1 MEKLEKILKETEDFF
16 YVDDGKIAKLAENL
30 TEHMNNKLYFNPTPL
45 KVNKGTVING
55 DYSTKNLR
63 QSFFYDCKF
72 KDADYKDASLA
83 GSLFNNT
90 HFDEGDY
97 LNTNLQSCDFRNC
110 NFENII
116 TGLNYTRFSKS
127 IFIGI
132 VKQILFKQLL
142 NHFKCNIYW
151 HSDHLLP
158 LNLILLF

>member
-97 LNTNLQSCDFRNC
+97 LNTNL
-110 NFENII
+110 
-116 TGLNYTRFSKS
+116 
-127 IFIGI
+127 
-132 VKQILFKQLL
+132 
-142 NHFKCNIYW
+142 
-151 HSDHLLP
+151 
-158 LNLILLF
+158 